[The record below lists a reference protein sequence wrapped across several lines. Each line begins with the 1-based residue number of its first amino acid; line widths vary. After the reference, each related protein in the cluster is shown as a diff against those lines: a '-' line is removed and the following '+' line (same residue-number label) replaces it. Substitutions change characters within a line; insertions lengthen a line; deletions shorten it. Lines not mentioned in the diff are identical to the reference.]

1 MAEHKVHEGTVP
13 TIQGNIQPQMAM
25 SPHHFN
31 ELQIKLR
38 AQGVFSQ
45 IRVFS
50 RQENKRYQEWV
61 RDMERAW
68 VILRTDNR
76 RMQVLAWQSLGARQQ
91 SFAQGYYRMAMNL
104 NGRSP
109 KRGLRRGT
117 VATADMLYA
126 RKSLRHLKKRKGT
139 VSKFFMIGSWQ

>member
-50 RQENKRYQEWV
+50 RQEQKVSRV
-61 RDMERAW
+61 
-68 VILRTDNR
+68 
-76 RMQVLAWQSLGARQQ
+76 G
-91 SFAQGYYRMAMNL
+91 QGH
-104 NGRSP
+104 GEGPGHP
-109 KRGLRRGT
+109 KDR
-117 VATADMLYA
+117 
-126 RKSLRHLKKRKGT
+126 
-139 VSKFFMIGSWQ
+139 